1 MGMNIGNMEKM
12 LKFAN
17 NDDIVIIKADGG
29 GDTSESLDECLLLL
43 QKAVGHLPFTAHSS
57 LDRCLLLF
65 ALLPSTLFPEK
76 QRPARRIG
84 SSVALLFGNND
95 DTEP

>member
-29 GDTSESLDECLLLL
+29 GDTVCSMFES
-43 QKAVGHLPFTAHSS
+43 
-57 LDRCLLLF
+57 
-65 ALLPSTLFPEK
+65 PSK
-76 QRPARRIG
+76 
-84 SSVALLFGNND
+84 
-95 DTEP
+95 